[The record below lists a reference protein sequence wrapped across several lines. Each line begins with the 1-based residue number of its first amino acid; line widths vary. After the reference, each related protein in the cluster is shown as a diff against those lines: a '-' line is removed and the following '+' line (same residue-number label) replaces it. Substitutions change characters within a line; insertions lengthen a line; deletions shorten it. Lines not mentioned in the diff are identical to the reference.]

1 MKETMKKVGK
11 IIGILLLGGGTL
23 LVISMAL
30 MLFGGSIYTLEA
42 TIAGG
47 AALML
52 WGILRSCGI
61 LTGKRSRRA
70 AAAVAAVIVGCFGW
84 IGYGMWN
91 ESIPTVSD
99 RDLMLH
105 EYTPFLEG
113 TKTVYL
119 GEESTLKFKEEQR
132 IRIDG
137 ATALYPVYAGFV
149 QAVYPEDE
157 YRRYDSLAD
166 GGDNDGYGMVTCSNT
181 VYAYERL
188 LEGKTDVIFVAGPS
202 KAQQE
207 LAKEKGMEL
216 HLTPVGREAFVFFVN
231 SKNPVEGLTVEEVQK
246 IYSGELTNWKEV
258 GGPRWKIKA
267 FQRAE
272 NSGSQTAL
280 QRLMGEIPIMEP
292 TTEERISAMDGIINQ
307 VANYRNYK
315 NAIGFSFR
323 YYSTQM
329 VTNNEIRLLALNGVL
344 PTKETIADGTYPIT
358 SEFYAVTASPIGE
371 PAPEQIDDNIAA
383 FLNWVRGPQGQKI
396 VELTGYVPLQ
406 YE

>member
-1 MKETMKKVGK
+1 
-11 IIGILLLGGGTL
+11 
-23 LVISMAL
+23 
-30 MLFGGSIYTLEA
+30 
-42 TIAGG
+42 
-47 AALML
+47 
-52 WGILRSCGI
+52 
-61 LTGKRSRRA
+61 
-70 AAAVAAVIVGCFGW
+70 
-84 IGYGMWN
+84 
-91 ESIPTVSD
+91 
-99 RDLMLH
+99 
-105 EYTPFLEG
+105 
-113 TKTVYL
+113 
-119 GEESTLKFKEEQR
+119 
-132 IRIDG
+132 
-137 ATALYPVYAGFV
+137 
-149 QAVYPEDE
+149 
-157 YRRYDSLAD
+157 
-166 GGDNDGYGMVTCSNT
+166 
-181 VYAYERL
+181 

-207 LAKEKGMEL
+207 KAKEMGMEL

-280 QRLMGEIPIMEP
+280 QRLMGDTPIMEP

-358 SEFYAVTASPIGE
+358 NEFYAVTASPIGE

-406 YE
+406 

>member
-52 WGILRSCGI
+52 WGILRSCGV
-61 LTGKRSRRA
+61 LTGKRSRRV

-84 IGYGMWN
+84 IGYGVWN

-113 TKTVYL
+113 TKAVYL
-119 GEESTLKFKEEQR
+119 GEESTLKFTEEQR

-280 QRLMGEIPIMEP
+280 QRLMGDIPIMEP

-329 VTNNEIRLLALNGVL
+329 VTSNEIRLLALNGIL
-344 PTKETIADGTYPIT
+344 PTEETIADGRYPVSNT
-358 SEFYAVTASPIGE
+358 FYAVTASKIGE
-371 PAPEQIDDNIAA
+371 PAPEEVNENLGKFID
-383 FLNWVRGPQGQKI
+383 WVLGEQGQSI
-396 VELTGYVPLQ
+396 IEETGYVPL
-406 YE
+406 